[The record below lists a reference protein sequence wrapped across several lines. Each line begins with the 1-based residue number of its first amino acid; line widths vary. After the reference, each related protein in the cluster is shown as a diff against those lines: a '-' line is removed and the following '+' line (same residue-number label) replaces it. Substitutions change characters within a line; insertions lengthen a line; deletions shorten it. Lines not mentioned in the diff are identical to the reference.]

1 MQLSWNEK
9 FFINFL
15 FHFRN
20 LHYIL
25 NILKDKM
32 IVVANV
38 FPKLQTVEI
47 LVISLS
53 KKCRFRTRF
62 DSQHVK
68 ASQILAKAQWEH
80 FGEAFSSLFW
90 KLIWK
95 MSPLVLGEILGVFVN
110 TLTADGKYPVQ
121 GCENLQLPIQM
132 QLSKKPKYF
141 SAFFV
146 PFLDSPGN
154 FEHFEKSMMVLAN
167 VLPKV
172 QTVNILVRPLSKK
185 HRFRTRFYSEH
196 VKASLKTCEMSM
208 RAL

>member
-1 MQLSWNEK
+1 M
-9 FFINFL
+9 FFL
-15 FHFRN
+15 
-20 LHYIL
+20 
-25 NILKDKM
+25 
-32 IVVANV
+32 
-38 FPKLQTVEI
+38 
-47 LVISLS
+47 SLS
-53 KKCRFRTRF
+53 
-62 DSQHVK
+62 V
-68 ASQILAKAQWEH
+68 
-80 FGEAFSSLFW
+80 

-95 MSPLVLGEILGVFVN
+95 MSSLRLGQILRVFLN
-110 TLTADGKYPVQ
+110 TLSADGKYPVQ

-141 SAFFV
+141 SEFFV

-185 HRFRTRFYSEH
+185 HRFRTRFYNEH
-196 VKASLKTCEMSM
+196 VKTSLKTCEMSM